1 VLVDRTLLF
10 DLTDPTSAAANARD
24 AAEAGYSRLYAPETA
39 HDPFLPLALAAGAL
53 DAEHEIDLGTN
64 IAVAF
69 ARSPM
74 TTAKTAHDLQTLT
87 GGRFVLGLGSQ
98 VKGHITRRFSM
109 PWSRPAARMR
119 EYILALRT
127 IWDTWEIGSK
137 LDFEGEFYT
146 HTLTAPMF
154 NPAPHGHGAPKVL
167 LAAVGSGMAE
177 VAGEVADGLLCHAF
191 TTASYIRDVTLPA
204 VRAGQARS
212 GRADLPFDLGMPLL
226 LASGPAG
233 VDLQPQVERIR
244 AQLAFYASTP
254 AYLGVLEHHGWGD
267 LHAELHT
274 LSREGRWTEMAG
286 LLPDEVVQ
294 EFAVVAQADE
304 LADVILARYG
314 DLLTSVNMN
323 VDHVEDPDTWLPVIE
338 RLRSTP

>member
-1 VLVDRTLLF
+1 MLVDRTLLF
-10 DLTDPTSAAANARD
+10 SLTDPGSAAENARSAAA
-24 AAEAGYSRLYAPETA
+24 AGYSRLYAPETS
-39 HDPFLPLALAAGAL
+39 HDPFLPLALAAGA
-53 DAEHEIDLGTN
+53 AEIDLGTN

-109 PWSRPAARMR
+109 PWSQPAARMR
-119 EYILALRT
+119 EYIQALRA
-127 IWDTWEIGSK
+127 IWRSWESGGA
-137 LDFEGEFYT
+137 LDFAGEFYT
-146 HTLTAPMF
+146 HTLSAPMF
-154 NPAPHGHGAPKVL
+154 NPEPHGHGDPKVL

-204 VRAGQARS
+204 VHAGQAKA
-212 GRADLPFDLGMPLL
+212 GRTGVAFDLGMPLL
-226 LASGPAG
+226 LASAPAG

-254 AYLGVLEHHGWGD
+254 AYLPVLEHHGWGD
-267 LHAELHT
+267 LHTDLHT
-274 LSREGRWTEMAG
+274 LSREGRWTEMAA
-286 LLPDEVVQ
+286 LLPDEVVT
-294 EFAVVAQADE
+294 EFAVVAQADD
-304 LADVILARYG
+304 LAGVVIARYG
-314 DLLTSVNMN
+314 DLLTSINMN
-323 VDHVEDPDTWLPVIE
+323 VDYVADPDTWLPVIE
-338 RLRSTP
+338 ALRTAQRSHA